1 MFEEM
6 TNASV
11 LSENKPPLKNHQIVI
26 GQQKT

>member
-11 LSENKPPLKNHQIVI
+11 LSEKKDTFSALFQNVI
-26 GQQKT
+26 IAHT